1 MFGFDLAQADPAQ
14 HVTLMSQNL
23 VELEL
28 SFFLVIATPVVGFFV
43 CFKKR

>member
-28 SFFLVIATPVVGFFV
+28 SFFLVIATPVGRFFV